1 MEWPTVL
8 KNTYPFEIDSF
19 YFTIHNTGW
28 RC

>member
-19 YFTIHNTGW
+19 YLIIYNTGW